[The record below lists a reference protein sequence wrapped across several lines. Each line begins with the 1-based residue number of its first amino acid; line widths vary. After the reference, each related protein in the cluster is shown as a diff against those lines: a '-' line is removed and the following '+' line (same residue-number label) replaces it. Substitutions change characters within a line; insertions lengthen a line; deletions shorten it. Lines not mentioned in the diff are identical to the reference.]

1 VARTKAAVP
10 AAQYPAQYPQH
21 RNGTRTHATSETRT
35 QSGLEAARACLPA
48 SSGRSGQ
55 PIMTTRQQIIRPEVL
70 AMTSYPVPDA
80 SGFVKLDAM
89 ENPFSLP
96 PELAARLGEHLAGV
110 ALNRYPAPRPEALID
125 KIRHTMGVP
134 PGCDVLLGNGS
145 DEIISMITVACSK
158 PGATVLAPEPGFVM
172 YQVAAK
178 FAHVGFVGVP
188 LKPDFTLDL
197 DAMLAAIAEH
207 APAVI
212 WLAYPNNPTGTLFD
226 DRAIEE
232 IIAAASKSLVVID
245 EAYQPFA
252 QHTWMPRAG
261 EFDNV
266 VVMRT
271 MSKLGLAG
279 IRLGYLAGRPTW
291 LNEFDK
297 VRPPYNINVLT
308 QATASFLLDAQ
319 AAQLRGERE
328 RLSAQV
334 AALPGARV
342 FDSAGNFLLVRV
354 PDASA
359 VFETLLS
366 ARVLIKNVSK
376 MHPLLANCVR
386 LTVGTPDENA
396 RLVAAL
402 KLALGE

>member
-1 VARTKAAVP
+1 
-10 AAQYPAQYPQH
+10 
-21 RNGTRTHATSETRT
+21 
-35 QSGLEAARACLPA
+35 
-48 SSGRSGQ
+48 
-55 PIMTTRQQIIRPEVL
+55 MTIKQQIIRQDVL

-89 ENPFSLP
+89 ENPFPLP
-96 PELAARLGEHLAGV
+96 PELAGRLGEHLAGV

-125 KIRHTMGVP
+125 KIRHAMNVP

-145 DEIISMITVACSK
+145 DEIISIITAACSK
-158 PGATVLAPEPGFVM
+158 PGAKVLAPEPGFVM
-172 YQVAAK
+172 YQMAAK
-178 FAHVGFVGVP
+178 FAHVDFVGVP
-188 LKPDFTLDL
+188 LKADFTLDT

-207 APAVI
+207 EPSVI

-226 DRAIEE
+226 DDAIER
-232 IIAAASKSLVVID
+232 IIAAASNSLVVID

-252 QHTWMPRAG
+252 QHSWMPRAND
-261 EFDNV
+261 FDNV

-279 IRLGYLAGRPTW
+279 IRLGYLAGRPAW

-308 QATASFLLDAQ
+308 QAAASFLLDHLDVLDAQ
-319 AAQLRGERE
+319 AAQLRAQRE
-328 RLSAQV
+328 RLAAEV
-334 AALPGARV
+334 AALPGAQV
-342 FDSAGNFLLVRV
+342 FASAGNFLLVRV

-366 ARVLIKNVSK
+366 ARVLVKNVSK
-376 MHPLLANCVR
+376 MHALLANCVR
-386 LTVGTPDENA
+386 LTVGTADENA
-396 RLVAAL
+396 QLVAAL
-402 KLALGE
+402 KLVLN